1 MPVIRQKRG
10 APVLLFDRL
19 IPRDQPGSRQ
29 GGDFRLRTARMGWRE
44 VYDRKQLEAS
54 VAEQLG
60 WLLNTRVP
68 ISYAEMD
75 ARTRGGR
82 RTTLDYGLPDLTVY
96 RVDDASRT
104 ARLARH
110 IAETIAIYEPRLGSP
125 KVQLRPREGRS
136 DVLVV
141 EIGGDL
147 MLGAVAVPVSF
158 HFPMQFEGP
167 RDGH

>member
-1 MPVIRQKRG
+1 MPVVRHKRG

-19 IPRDQPGSRQ
+19 IPRGQAS
-29 GGDFRLRTARMGWRE
+29 DFRLRVARMGWRE

-68 ISYAEMD
+68 VSYAEMD
-75 ARTRGGR
+75 ARTRGGT

-110 IAETIAIYEPRLGSP
+110 IAETIAIYEPRLANP
-125 KVQLRPREGRS
+125 RVQLRPRADRS
-136 DVLVV
+136 DVLVA
-141 EIGGDL
+141 EIAGDL
-147 MLGAVAVPVSF
+147 ALGNVAVPVSF
-158 HFPMQFEGP
+158 QFPMQFEGP

>member
-1 MPVIRQKRG
+1 MPVIRHKRG

-19 IPRDQPGSRQ
+19 IPRGQASGAQS
-29 GGDFRLRTARMGWRE
+29 GDYRLRAARMGWRE

-54 VAEQLG
+54 IAEQLS

-68 ISYAEMD
+68 VSYAEMD
-75 ARTRGGR
+75 ARTRSGT

-96 RVDDASRT
+96 RVDDAGRT

-110 IAETIAIYEPRLGSP
+110 IAETIAIYEPRLANP
-125 KVQLRPREGRS
+125 RVQLSPREDRS
-136 DVLVV
+136 DVLVAD
-141 EIGGDL
+141 IAGDL
-147 MLGAVAVPVSF
+147 VLGSVTVPVSF
-158 HFPMQFEGP
+158 AFPMQFEGP

>member
-1 MPVIRQKRG
+1 MPVIRHKRG

-19 IPRDQPGSRQ
+19 IPRGQPGAPAS
-29 GGDFRLRTARMGWRE
+29 DFRLRTARQGWRE

-68 ISYAEMD
+68 VSYAEMD
-75 ARTRGGR
+75 ARTRAGTR
-82 RTTLDYGLPDLTVY
+82 STVDYGLPDLTVY

-110 IAETIAIYEPRLGSP
+110 MAETIAVYEPRLGNP
-125 KVQLRPREGRS
+125 QVRLRPQEGRS
-136 DVLVV
+136 DVLVA
-141 EIGGDL
+141 EIAGDL
-147 MLGAVAVPVSF
+147 LLGSVTVPVSF
-158 HFPMQFEGP
+158 AFPMQFEGP